1 MQAQATPH
9 NAPMQEI
16 ELKFQIPPDRVEAVR
31 SAVAQAAANIAP
43 LGLQAAYFDTPESLL
58 AQHRMAL
65 RVRREGPDWVQTFKA
80 AGRDAMTRVED
91 NQPARAPLD
100 GRLKPDLSL
109 HTAPAVRQALGRA
122 FGMPDIG
129 ASTAA
134 DLNLQAVYETR
145 FDRWT
150 SRQAHPLGQVIV
162 CVDLGSVVAGD
173 LSEPLNELEIE
184 LADGQAVAVIDTAR
198 QWVDQHGVWL
208 DIQSKAYRGTRLAQA
223 ARTGQPAPAAPVS
236 HALADT
242 LADDGRLQLRK
253 TLSAAVDA
261 AAGNWSEV
269 AAARPGW
276 PQALTA
282 WHDTLAHLLVLAEQ
296 HTSLREAL
304 TDTTWQATQTLLDEL
319 ARLQAR
325 VTELT
330 TDAELQAQRLAR
342 APGTTHWGL
351 DLLTALRR

>member
-1 MQAQATPH
+1 
-9 NAPMQEI
+9 
-16 ELKFQIPPDRVEAVR
+16 
-31 SAVAQAAANIAP
+31 
-43 LGLQAAYFDTPESLL
+43 
-58 AQHRMAL
+58 MAL

-100 GRLKPDLSL
+100 GRLKLDLSL
-109 HTAPAVRQALGRA
+109 HSAPVVRQALAHALGLKDV
-122 FGMPDIG
+122 GT
-129 ASTAA
+129 STAT
-134 DLNLQAVYETR
+134 DLNLQSVYETR
-145 FDRWT
+145 FERWT
-150 SRQAHPLGQVIV
+150 SHQVHPLGQIIV
-162 CVDLGSVVAGD
+162 CVDLGAVVAGD

-184 LADGQAVAVIDTAR
+184 LADGQAAAVIDTAR

-223 ARTGQPAPAAPVS
+223 AHTGRPAPAAPVP
-236 HALADT
+236 HALTDT

-269 AAARPGW
+269 AAARSGW

-282 WHDTLAHLLVLAEQ
+282 WHGTLAHLLVLADR
-296 HTSLREAL
+296 HTALREAL
-304 TDTTWQATQTLLDEL
+304 PDTTWQTTQTLLDEL
-319 ARLQAR
+319 AQLKAR
-325 VTELT
+325 ATQPT
-330 TDAELQAQRLAR
+330 AEVESQAQCLAR
-342 APGTTHWGL
+342 AAGTTHWGL